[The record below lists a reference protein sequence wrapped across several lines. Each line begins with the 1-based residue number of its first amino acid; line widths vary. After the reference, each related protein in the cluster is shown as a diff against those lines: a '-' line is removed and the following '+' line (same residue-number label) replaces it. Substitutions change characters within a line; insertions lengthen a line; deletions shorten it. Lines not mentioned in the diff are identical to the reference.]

1 MKEGDP
7 PQYSEME
14 EMVLYKPLKSNHPAV
29 DMMYRTKGGLVYG
42 LQVSR
47 QQELTSIIKTRA
59 VDKWLKEIGMK
70 NNMDLVRIAVI
81 PRSKNA
87 EESKAKYDRDVSG
100 YPQLELWKLP
110 PEYGQQF

>member
-1 MKEGDP
+1 
-7 PQYSEME
+7 
-14 EMVLYKPLKSNHPAV
+14 
-29 DMMYRTKGGLVYG
+29 MMYRTKGGLVYG

-47 QQELTSIIKTRA
+47 QQELTRIIKTRA

-87 EESKAKYDRDVSG
+87 EESKARYDRDVSG
-100 YPQLELWKLP
+100 YPKLELWKLP
-110 PEYGQQF
+110 PDYGQQF